1 MHMDGSKNPISS
13 IELNLQPAS
22 DRPSAVNALPADSAS
37 SRMLIARERHPHCE
51 QITPWQNDR
60 CRTPSTVVYCG
71 SEEDVLEGFLIALNA
86 MGVAVVE
93 EPAEPAK
100 APVGGSSP

>member
-13 IELNLQPAS
+13 NELNLQPAS
-22 DRPSAVNALPADSAS
+22 DRPSAVDALPADLANSC
-37 SRMLIARERHPHCE
+37 MLIARERHPHSD

-60 CRTPSTVVYCG
+60 CGTPSTVVYCG
-71 SEEDVLEGFLIALNA
+71 SEEDVLGGFLIALNA

-93 EPAEPAK
+93 EPAELAK
-100 APVGGSSP
+100 APVGGVKP

>member
-1 MHMDGSKNPISS
+1 MDGSKNPNSHN
-13 IELNLQPAS
+13 EVNLQPAS
-22 DRPSAVNALPADSAS
+22 DRPLAVDASPADLAS
-37 SRMLIARERHPHCE
+37 SHARPAREQHPHFD

-60 CRTPSTVVYCG
+60 CHTPSTVVYCG
-71 SEEDVLEGFLIALNA
+71 SEEDILKGFLIALNV

-100 APVGGSSP
+100 APVGGVKP

>member
-1 MHMDGSKNPISS
+1 MHMDGSKNPIFSNG
-13 IELNLQPAS
+13 LNPQPTS
-22 DRPSAVNALPADSAS
+22 DRPSAVDALPADSSS
-37 SRMLIARERHPHCE
+37 SRMLIARERRPHSD

-60 CRTPSTVVYCG
+60 CRTPSTVVYYG

-86 MGVAVVE
+86 MGVEVVE

-100 APVGGSSP
+100 APVERVKP